1 MMQINVGDHTSSQ
14 SASGWI
20 AVPPKHREMMRW
32 ARSKAVW
39 IAANKPAA
47 NVYFRSLK
55 HGRSLSQIVADRNVW
70 INFIVDASNYGWGE
84 TPGLEVAMSTRSFR
98 EGRWQL
104 LASLCHEL
112 AHTNGADEDVPGGK
126 QAEEAVLHCGMGY
139 ASEKSSGKDDTF
151 SPYSPAISG

>member
-1 MMQINVGDHTSSQ
+1 MMQINVGDHTSSNVD
-14 SASGWI
+14 SGWI

-32 ARSKAVW
+32 ARSKAIW

-112 AHTNGADEDVPGGK
+112 AHTNGADEDDPNGS

-139 ASEKSSGKDDTF
+139 ASEKSSGADDRF
-151 SPYSPAISG
+151 SPYDPHISG